1 MDFYEEVE
9 YAINEED
16 SEEEVAAEYAEN
28 MADVQEFEEQYQDE
42 SNTLIKE
49 CSVVKRV
56 PEYLFDK
63 SCCSKD
69 CCSIWRKDDLKK
81 HSDDMKCLTKDEKKI
96 VILTVLRNCTLN
108 SEKTRYSKQR
118 LRVRFTFRY
127 EPFRSNVRFCL

>member
-81 HSDDMKCLTKDEKKI
+81 HSDDMKCLTKDEKKG
-96 VILTVLRNCTLN
+96 ILQKYFTLFE
-108 SEKTRYSKQR
+108 SIPHFQGIFPKR
-118 LRVRFTFRY
+118 L
-127 EPFRSNVRFCL
+127 